1 MVHILL
7 EGSCWLESD
16 TQPPIQL
23 RAGDVAILPHGAGH
37 RLLSESGVPDKTVE
51 AFSPVQ
57 LSDTSYR
64 LTAGGTG
71 PKTRLVCCGV
81 HFDEP
86 AIQPLLALMPQVLV
100 VRDEIAKTP
109 TLALLLDAMTAELR
123 DQRLGAG
130 TVMTRLA
137 DIIVT
142 QVLRA
147 WVEERPDRTQAWAAA
162 IRDPQVGKALA
173 VFHAEPDRRWSV
185 VSLAEAANL
194 SRSVFSQR
202 FTSAVGM
209 SPASY
214 VTRWR
219 IQLAAVW
226 LRSNHLSIN
235 QISTRLAFGSEASF
249 SRTFKRLVGSSP
261 ASYRREARQN
271 ISGAWRHSGDGLR
284 AKRR

>member
-1 MVHILL
+1 
-7 EGSCWLESD
+7 
-16 TQPPIQL
+16 
-23 RAGDVAILPHGAGH
+23 
-37 RLLSESGVPDKTVE
+37 
-51 AFSPVQ
+51 
-57 LSDTSYR
+57 
-64 LTAGGTG
+64 
-71 PKTRLVCCGV
+71 
-81 HFDEP
+81 
-86 AIQPLLALMPQVLV
+86 MPQVLV

-147 WVEERPDRTQAWAAA
+147 WVEERPDRRQAWAAA

-173 VFHAEPDRRWSV
+173 SFHAEPDRRWSV
-185 VSLAEAANL
+185 VSLANAANL

-209 SPASY
+209 SAASY

-219 IQLAAVW
+219 IQLAAAW
-226 LRSNHLSIN
+226 LRNHELSID
-235 QISTRLAFGSEASF
+235 QIATRLGFGSEASF

-261 ASYRREARQN
+261 ASYRREAQRN
-271 ISGAWRHSGDGLR
+271 
-284 AKRR
+284 KT